1 MEFEPMV
8 EETPTTIFEFVVT
21 YLSPFIAVYQRPRGP
36 QVITSI
42 KTSANLEGRQAINR
56 HCSSS

>member
-1 MEFEPMV
+1 MV